1 MPQTSNGKYL
11 SVIKTFCSFAWIP
24 ILAEA
29 HKICNSMSCIGSVLT
44 SNNASVLHITSSN
57 IRFVKDELRDF
68 FKKRT
73 SHNMHAVLFSFPLQ
87 NAKTFARSLNVLSV
101 INPCRLYLERNV
113 FLNTGDFCM
122 YKGRR
127 ILFQM
132 GRKGL

>member
-1 MPQTSNGKYL
+1 MNKNIVRYQCKVASNKQWQIYIGFKNVL
-11 SVIKTFCSFAWIP
+11 FFC
-24 ILAEA
+24 L
-29 HKICNSMSCIGSVLT
+29 NSNTRRSAQNLQFHVLHRHRIT

-73 SHNMHAVLFSFPLQ
+73 SHKMHAVLFSFPLQ

-122 YKGRR
+122 
-127 ILFQM
+127 
-132 GRKGL
+132 